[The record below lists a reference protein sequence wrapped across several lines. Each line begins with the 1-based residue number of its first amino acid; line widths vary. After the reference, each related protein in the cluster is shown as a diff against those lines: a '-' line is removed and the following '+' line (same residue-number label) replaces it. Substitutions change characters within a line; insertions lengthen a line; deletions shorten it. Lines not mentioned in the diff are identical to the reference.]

1 MRPESHS
8 FRNHSATV
16 CHQLQ
21 IDPQCFFPTGQPA
34 IASKPTIAKNQY
46 LSGRNCQRPRRE
58 FPKCQIDSSKVQPAD
73 HDDLPVQCESERASS
88 EPSLGRR
95 QSLLEKERLKRQR
108 AEWENFRKTAEQM
121 RSPEN
126 RARRSE
132 QRKRSPSRPS
142 PSNRRCVT
150 CSSIRQ
156 IRPMLC
162 SRVDRIST
170 ALS

>member
-1 MRPESHS
+1 MPRPNFPAKSL
-8 FRNHSATV
+8 F
-16 CHQLQ
+16 
-21 IDPQCFFPTGQPA
+21 PQAKPPLRANRLSQRTSIYPA
-34 IASKPTIAKNQY
+34 VIAS
-46 LSGRNCQRPRRE
+46 
-58 FPKCQIDSSKVQPAD
+58 D
-73 HDDLPVQCESERASS
+73 HDENYQNAKYIHPCNLQTTMTYQCESERASS

-95 QSLLEKERLKRQR
+95 QSLLENERLKRQR

-121 RSPEN
+121 RSPKN